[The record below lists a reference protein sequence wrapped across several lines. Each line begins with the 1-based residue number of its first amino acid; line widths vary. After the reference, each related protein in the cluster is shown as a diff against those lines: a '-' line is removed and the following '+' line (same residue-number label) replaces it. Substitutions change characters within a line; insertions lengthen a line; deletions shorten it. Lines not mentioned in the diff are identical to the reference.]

1 MTLTRERHSAMAMPM
16 PKTMPKAHSSPN
28 SHGAWNSMRMLR
40 WSTMQQLV
48 LGGMM
53 GGTWS
58 EVGSTNLVGTCP
70 ARWPLHYTAE
80 TMGAAKKR
88 RRDFIARRELFLA
101 LAIYLSFSFSFFVLF
116 SLVFGKCPW
125 DPDPLVW
132 IFGRGR
138 QKVHQVGVNR
148 QRLKDSGLLFMI
160 QVTSSGLWNNVKLS
174 SPRS

>member
-40 WSTMQQLV
+40 WSPMQQLV

-53 GGTWS
+53 GGTWP

-70 ARWPLHYTAE
+70 ARWPLHYTAK
-80 TMGAAKKR
+80 TMGEAKKQ

-101 LAIYLSFSFSFFVLF
+101 LAISLSFSSFSFSG
-116 SLVFGKCPW
+116 FGKCPW
-125 DPDPLVW
+125 DPDPDHWCGSLGEGAKK
-132 IFGRGR
+132 F
-138 QKVHQVGVNR
+138 
-148 QRLKDSGLLFMI
+148 
-160 QVTSSGLWNNVKLS
+160 T
-174 SPRS
+174 RSE

>member
-1 MTLTRERHSAMAMPM
+1 MPM
-16 PKTMPKAHSSPN
+16 AKAKAHSSPN
-28 SHGAWNSMRMLR
+28 SHGAWHSMRMLR

-70 ARWPLHYTAE
+70 ARWPLHYSAE
-80 TMGAAKKR
+80 TIGKAQKQ

-101 LAIYLSFSFSFFVLF
+101 LAISLSFSSFSFSG
-116 SLVFGKCPW
+116 FGKCPW
-125 DPDPLVW
+125 DPDHWVW

-148 QRLKDSGLLFMI
+148 QRLKGS
-160 QVTSSGLWNNVKLS
+160 VTILIYKRLRMCSAKHPLHFVRGSYYQLAHTYTRPEAFPV
-174 SPRS
+174 